1 MLRADG
7 MVPEPFR
14 DAAILIVDDERSM
27 VRLLEQLLAHVGY
40 KNLHGTIEPR
50 EVLQLCDELQPD
62 LIMLDLRMPHVDG
75 IEVLHQLKRRRAETY
90 LPVLVLT
97 ADVTRESKRAALEA
111 GASDFVTKPFEQT
124 ELLLRVRNLI
134 EMRFLHRAL
143 RRQNET
149 LEVQI
154 QERTHQL
161 LEAEKLATMG
171 NLLAGVAHELNSP
184 LSVILGQVGLFA
196 QSGADP
202 NARAR
207 LKDIGEA
214 AERCVRIV
222 RSFLTMARRH
232 SPERGHVSLNHLL
245 REAVELLSFE
255 LRVATI
261 EVIYDLQR
269 DLPLVWADGHQLK
282 QVIVNLVTNARQ
294 AVQDSAPP
302 RRLRLATRY
311 DERRSSVRIA
321 VADSGPGI
329 PAETR
334 ARVFDPFFTTKP
346 DGEGTGLGLAL
357 ARGIVEGHGGTIQIE
372 SPPGEGARFVIS
384 LPLGTP
390 PEATEEA
397 RELPAA
403 GSLVGK
409 NILVVDDEPAVAALL
424 AEALSR
430 DGYKV
435 DMAANGA
442 VALRMLGARDYDL
455 IISDS
460 GMPEVSGRELYR
472 EIERREPRF
481 SRRFV
486 FVTGDILNPR
496 TRAFLAA
503 TGAPQLE
510 KPFTVESVKRVV
522 RRALLLQQKIGTP
535 PSPSSPTGP
544 PSDSAKPRGA

>member
-1 MLRADG
+1 

-27 VRLLEQLLAHVGY
+27 VRLLEQLLAHAGY
-40 KNLHGTIEPR
+40 QKLSGTSDPR
-50 EVLQLCDELQPD
+50 EVVRLCDELEPD
-62 LIMLDLRMPHVDG
+62 LVMLDLRMPHLDG

-97 ADVTRESKRAALEA
+97 ADVSRESKRAALEA

-124 ELLLRVRNLI
+124 ELLLRVRNLL
-134 EMRFLHRAL
+134 EMRFLHRDL

-161 LEAEKLATMG
+161 LEAGKLATMG

-184 LSVILGQVGLFA
+184 LSVILGQVGLFS
-196 QSGADP
+196 QTGVDP
-202 NARAR
+202 KARAR
-207 LKDIGEA
+207 VKDIGEA

-232 SPERGHVSLNHLL
+232 PPERGHVSLNHLL

-255 LRVATI
+255 LRIASI
-261 EVIYDLQR
+261 EIVYDLER

-302 RRLRLATRY
+302 RQLRLATRY
-311 DERRSSVRIA
+311 DERHSSVGIE

-329 PAETR
+329 PAELR
-334 ARVFDPFFTTKP
+334 ARVFEPFFTTKP

-357 ARGIVEGHGGTIQIE
+357 ARGMVEGHGGSIEIE
-372 SPPGEGARFVIS
+372 SAPGEGARFIIS
-384 LPLGTP
+384 LPLGAP
-390 PEATEEA
+390 PESQEESG
-397 RELPAA
+397 ELQAA
-403 GSLVGK
+403 GPVVGK
-409 NILVVDDEPAVAALL
+409 SILVVDDEPAVASLL

-460 GMPEVSGRELYR
+460 GMPELNGRELYR
-472 EIERREPRF
+472 EIERREPRL

-496 TRAFLAA
+496 TRAFLAE

-522 RRALLLQQKIGTP
+522 RRALLTQQRAGSP
-535 PSPSSPTGP
+535 ANPSIPTGP
-544 PSDSAKPRGA
+544 PNDSATRRGV

>member
-1 MLRADG
+1 

-27 VRLLEQLLAHVGY
+27 VRLLEQLLAHAGY
-40 KNLHGTIEPR
+40 RRLSGTSDPR
-50 EVLQLCDELQPD
+50 EVVRLCDELEPD
-62 LIMLDLRMPHVDG
+62 LIMLDLRMPHLDG
-75 IEVLHQLKRRRAETY
+75 IEVLHQLKRRRADAY

-97 ADVTRESKRAALEA
+97 ADVSRESKRAALEA

-124 ELLLRVRNLI
+124 ELLLRVRNLL
-134 EMRFLHRAL
+134 EMRFLHRDL
-143 RRQNET
+143 RRQNDN
-149 LEVQI
+149 LELQI

-184 LSVILGQVGLFA
+184 LSVILGQVGLFS
-196 QSGADP
+196 QTGVDP
-202 NARAR
+202 KARSR
-207 LKDIGEA
+207 VKDIGEA

-232 SPERGHVSLNHLL
+232 PPERGHVSLNHLL
-245 REAVELLSFE
+245 QEAVELLSFE
-255 LRVATI
+255 LRIASVEI
-261 EVIYDLQR
+261 VYDLER
-269 DLPLVWADGHQLK
+269 ELPLAWADGHQLK

-302 RRLRLATRY
+302 RQLRLATRY
-311 DERRSSVRIA
+311 DERRSSVRIE

-329 PAETR
+329 PAEIR
-334 ARVFDPFFTTKP
+334 PRVFEPFFTTKP

-357 ARGIVEGHGGTIQIE
+357 ARGIVEGHGGTIEIE
-372 SPPGEGARFVIS
+372 SAAGEGARFVVS
-384 LPLGTP
+384 LPVGAP
-390 PEATEEA
+390 PEPQEEA
-397 RELPAA
+397 ADLQAA
-403 GSLVGK
+403 GPVVGK
-409 NILVVDDEPAVAALL
+409 SILVVDDEPAVASLL

-460 GMPEVSGRELYR
+460 GMPELNGRELYR
-472 EIERREPRF
+472 EVERREPRL

-496 TRAFLAA
+496 TRAFLAE

-522 RRALLLQQKIGTP
+522 RRALLAQQR
-535 PSPSSPTGP
+535 
-544 PSDSAKPRGA
+544 DRDAR

>member
-1 MLRADG
+1 

-27 VRLLEQLLAHVGY
+27 VRLLEQLLAHAGY
-40 KNLHGTIEPR
+40 QKLSGTSDPR
-50 EVLQLCDELQPD
+50 EVVRLCDELEPD
-62 LIMLDLRMPHVDG
+62 LVMLDLRMPHLDG

-90 LPVLVLT
+90 LLVLVLT
-97 ADVTRESKRAALEA
+97 ADVSRESKRAALEA

-124 ELLLRVRNLI
+124 ELLLRVRNLL
-134 EMRFLHRAL
+134 EMRFLHRDL

-161 LEAEKLATMG
+161 LEAGKLATMG

-184 LSVILGQVGLFA
+184 LSVILGQVGLFS
-196 QSGADP
+196 QTGVDP
-202 NARAR
+202 KARAR
-207 LKDIGEA
+207 VKDIGEA

-232 SPERGHVSLNHLL
+232 PPERGHVSLNHLL

-255 LRVATI
+255 LRIASI
-261 EVIYDLQR
+261 EIVYDLER

-302 RRLRLATRY
+302 RQLRLATRY
-311 DERRSSVRIA
+311 DERHSSVGIE

-329 PAETR
+329 PAELR
-334 ARVFDPFFTTKP
+334 ARVFEPFFTTKP

-357 ARGIVEGHGGTIQIE
+357 ARGMVEGHGGSIEIE
-372 SPPGEGARFVIS
+372 STPGEGARFIIS
-384 LPLGTP
+384 LPLGAP
-390 PEATEEA
+390 PESQEESG
-397 RELPAA
+397 ELQAA
-403 GSLVGK
+403 GPVVGK
-409 NILVVDDEPAVAALL
+409 SILVVDDEPAVASLL

-460 GMPEVSGRELYR
+460 GMPELNGRELYR
-472 EIERREPRF
+472 EIERREPRL

-496 TRAFLAA
+496 TRAFLAE

-522 RRALLLQQKIGTP
+522 RRALLTQQRAGSP
-535 PSPSSPTGP
+535 ANPSIPTGP
-544 PSDSAKPRGA
+544 PNDSATRRGV

>member
-1 MLRADG
+1 

-27 VRLLEQLLAHVGY
+27 VRLLEQLLAHAGY
-40 KNLHGTIEPR
+40 QKLCGTSDPR
-50 EVLQLCDELQPD
+50 EVVRLCDELEPD
-62 LIMLDLRMPHVDG
+62 LVMLDLRMPHLDG

-97 ADVTRESKRAALEA
+97 ADVSRESKRAALEA

-124 ELLLRVRNLI
+124 ELLLRVRNLL
-134 EMRFLHRAL
+134 EMRFLHRDL

-161 LEAEKLATMG
+161 LEAGKLATMG

-184 LSVILGQVGLFA
+184 LSVILGQVGLFS
-196 QSGADP
+196 QTGVDP
-202 NARAR
+202 KARAR
-207 LKDIGEA
+207 VKDIGEA

-232 SPERGHVSLNHLL
+232 PPERGHVSLNHLL

-255 LRVATI
+255 LRIASI
-261 EVIYDLQR
+261 EIVYDLER

-302 RRLRLATRY
+302 RQLRLATRY
-311 DERRSSVRIA
+311 DERHSSVGIE

-329 PAETR
+329 PAELR
-334 ARVFDPFFTTKP
+334 ARVFEPFFTTKP

-357 ARGIVEGHGGTIQIE
+357 ARGMVEGHGGTIEIE
-372 SPPGEGARFVIS
+372 STPGEGARFIIS
-384 LPLGTP
+384 LPLGAP
-390 PEATEEA
+390 PESQEESG
-397 RELPAA
+397 ELQAA
-403 GSLVGK
+403 GPVVGK
-409 NILVVDDEPAVAALL
+409 SILVVDDEPAVASLL

-460 GMPEVSGRELYR
+460 GMPELNGRELYR
-472 EIERREPRF
+472 EIERREPRL

-496 TRAFLAA
+496 TRAFLAE

-522 RRALLLQQKIGTP
+522 RRALLTQQRAGSP
-535 PSPSSPTGP
+535 ANPSIPTGP
-544 PSDSAKPRGA
+544 PNDSATRRGV

>member
-1 MLRADG
+1 MI
-7 MVPEPFR
+7 PEPFR
-14 DAAILIVDDERSM
+14 GAGILIVDDEGPL
-27 VRLLEQLLAHVGY
+27 VRLLEQLLEHAGY
-40 KNLHGTIEPR
+40 QNLRSTTNPR
-50 EVLQLCDELQPD
+50 EALRLCDDFQPD
-62 LIMLDLRMPHVDG
+62 LILLDLRMPILDG
-75 IEVLHQLKRRRAETY
+75 VEVLRRLKRRRAETY
-90 LPVLVLT
+90 MPVLVLT
-97 ADVTRESKRAALEA
+97 ADVSRESKRAALEA

-134 EMRFLHRAL
+134 EMRFLHRDL

-149 LEVQI
+149 LEGQI

-196 QSGADP
+196 PSGVDP

-207 LKDIGEA
+207 VKDIGEA

-232 SPERGHVSLNHLL
+232 PPERGHVSLNPLL
-245 REAVELLSFE
+245 RDAVELLAFE
-255 LRVATI
+255 LRIANI
-261 EVIYDLQR
+261 EVGFDLQK

-282 QVIVNLVTNARQ
+282 QVMVNLVTNARQ
-294 AVQDSAPP
+294 AVQDAAPP
-302 RRLRLATRY
+302 RRLRIATRH
-311 DERRSSVRIA
+311 DTESPRVRIE
-321 VADSGPGI
+321 VTDSGPGI
-329 PAETR
+329 PPEIR

-346 DGEGTGLGLAL
+346 EGEGTGLGLAL
-357 ARGIVEGHGGTIQIE
+357 VRGIVEGHGGTIGVE
-372 SPPGEGARFVIS
+372 SPPGEGARFVI
-384 LPLGTP
+384 
-390 PEATEEA
+390 
-397 RELPAA
+397 ELPIGTSPEPRDDADDPQAA
-403 GSLVGK
+403 RPVAGK
-409 NILVVDDEPAVAALL
+409 TILVVDDEPAVASLL

-460 GMPEVSGRELYR
+460 GMPELGGRELYR
-472 EIERREPRF
+472 EIERRDPRLT
-481 SRRFV
+481 RRFV

-496 TRAFLAA
+496 TRAFLAK

-510 KPFTVESVKRVV
+510 KPFTVENVKRVV
-522 RRALLLQQKIGTP
+522 RRALLAQQPAETP
-535 PSPSSPTGP
+535 ATPSIPTGL
-544 PSDSAKPRGA
+544 PSGSAKLRGV

>member
-1 MLRADG
+1 

-27 VRLLEQLLAHVGY
+27 VRLLEQLLAHAGY
-40 KNLHGTIEPR
+40 QKLSGTSDPR
-50 EVLQLCDELQPD
+50 EVVRLCDELEPD
-62 LIMLDLRMPHVDG
+62 LVMLDLRMPHLDG

-97 ADVTRESKRAALEA
+97 ADVSRESKRAALEA

-124 ELLLRVRNLI
+124 ELLLRVRNLL
-134 EMRFLHRAL
+134 EMRFLHRDL

-161 LEAEKLATMG
+161 LEAGKLATMG

-184 LSVILGQVGLFA
+184 LSVILGQVGLFS
-196 QSGADP
+196 QTGVDP
-202 NARAR
+202 KARAR
-207 LKDIGEA
+207 VKDIGEA

-232 SPERGHVSLNHLL
+232 PPERGHVSLNDLL

-255 LRVATI
+255 LRIANI
-261 EVIYDLQR
+261 EIVYDLER
-269 DLPLVWADGHQLK
+269 DLPLVWADGHQLR

-302 RRLRLATRY
+302 RQLRLATRY
-311 DERRSSVRIA
+311 DERRSSVGIE

-329 PAETR
+329 PAEVR
-334 ARVFDPFFTTKP
+334 ARVFEPFFTTKP

-357 ARGIVEGHGGTIQIE
+357 VRGIVEGHGGTIEIE
-372 SPPGEGARFVIS
+372 SAPGEGARFIIS
-384 LPLGTP
+384 LPLGAP
-390 PEATEEA
+390 PESQEESG
-397 RELPAA
+397 ELQAA
-403 GSLVGK
+403 GPVVGK
-409 NILVVDDEPAVAALL
+409 SILIVDDEPAVASLL

-460 GMPEVSGRELYR
+460 GMPELNGRELYR
-472 EIERREPRF
+472 EIERREPRL

-496 TRAFLAA
+496 TRAFLAE

-522 RRALLLQQKIGTP
+522 RRALLTQQRAGSP
-535 PSPSSPTGP
+535 ANPSIPTGP
-544 PSDSAKPRGA
+544 PNDSATRRGV